1 MRRWQLAIA
10 GALVLLGAGLG
21 LVTNYAS
28 TQLPA
33 FFEADPLRVWF
44 VYGLFVLAVLAVTV
58 IGSRI
63 GEAPAAAA
71 ATPAYGTRSDS
82 SRVPTLQ
89 VAVRAG
95 IGSCAG

>member
-1 MRRWQLAIA
+1 MRRWHLVVATT
-10 GALVLLGAGLG
+10 LVLLGAGLG

-63 GEAPAAAA
+63 GEAPARRPTAPAP
-71 ATPAYGTRSDS
+71 TPPALRPSGWRCVVGIASYG
-82 SRVPTLQ
+82 
-89 VAVRAG
+89 G
-95 IGSCAG
+95 